1 MSLRSTTLPFAALL
15 TIVAFAAG
23 VSATRAT
30 ASTGSAPTRPPL
42 DAGLAHV
49 QTVQGVLILDPPYI
63 DADPAS
69 VSRKAWTSFAA
80 TSAGDRR
87 AEVHYRI
94 DWAMARRRYADA
106 LAALRKT
113 KDKLSA
119 KQYAQQLRDLTVQYA
134 PVTRTLWVV
143 NAARHTS
150 TVVFFNTN
158 PITRKPARAKY
169 LEMGPNNGLPPG
181 LDRSDSWRVWEL
193 ATQLRG
199 LMAVQQ
205 GVTVGSAVVDGQPA
219 YQVRVPAGRGDPAWS
234 ATVDS
239 MSGLAVAVR
248 YSGGMKAGQ
257 VGFNPPFH
265 VAKLVVN
272 QLLPAGTFTVSPDYR
287 VIPHRPGVPKVES
300 MDMSPGS
307 GATTYSPP
315 AKLADVASPATLVPS
330 RVPAGYKL
338 SLVQRLVYGG
348 YHWAVLTYRRG
359 MSAFVMSSG
368 PRLGNAYA
376 DASGPHESSR
386 ITAFDRQTWP
396 PLGGFS
402 YSAAGTIGSV
412 AGGAFAG
419 APVTT
424 SPLAV
429 GFPTEM
435 QTWTGTTEAGARGDL
450 TREEILAVAGSLEP
464 LRPGAWRRAATGGPA
479 LIAVIAA
486 AVAFAAA
493 AAAWVRA
500 RWRDGLAARPRLSTL
515 TWPLVGLALVVAGTC
530 FEWHALLHNGPAWG
544 IRGWDEPLGRWVIAA
559 ALLAVVCAAWRQL
572 AAVRGG
578 PVGLKFLSILFAAAA
593 LAGVALALVYL
604 PLVAR
609 FTVQPPGGTGDV
621 TRESWLLRIVSSQYS
636 PSATIGL
643 YLSITGA
650 LMLLV
655 GVVMLRRNSMPEPV
669 AGAELSPADAL
680 HNPDTR
686 PDLA

>member
-1 MSLRSTTLPFAALL
+1 MPLRLTTLAFAALL
-15 TIVAFAAG
+15 TIVALAAG
-23 VSATRAT
+23 VSATHAT

-49 QTVQGVLILDPPYI
+49 QTVQGVLILDPPYV

-69 VSRKAWTSFAA
+69 VSRQAWTSFAA

-199 LMAVQQ
+199 LMAVQP
-205 GVTVGSAVVDGQPA
+205 GITVGSAVVDGQPA
-219 YQVRVPAGRGDPAWS
+219 CEVRVPAGRGDPAWS

-239 MSGLAVAVR
+239 TSGLTVAVR
-248 YSGGMKAGQ
+248 YSGGTKAGQ
-257 VGFNPPFH
+257 VSFNPPFH

-272 QLLPAGTFTVSPDYR
+272 QPLPAGTFTVSPDYR
-287 VIPHRPGVPKVES
+287 VIPHRPGVPTVES
-300 MDMSPGS
+300 TDMSPGS

-315 AKLADVASPATLVPS
+315 AKLADVAFPATLVPS
-330 RVPAGYKL
+330 QVPAGF
-338 SLVQRLVYGG
+338 RLTSARRTRG
-348 YHWAVLTYRRG
+348 YPWTGLIYRRG
-359 MSAFVMSSG
+359 MSTLVISSG

-376 DASGPHESSR
+376 DASGFHENNR
-386 ITAFDRQTWP
+386 IAAFDRQTWP

-402 YSAAGTIGSV
+402 YAADGTIGSV
-412 AGGAFAG
+412 AGGVFAG

-450 TREEILAVAGSLEP
+450 TREEILAVASSLEP
-464 LRPGAWRRAATGGPA
+464 LKPGAWRRPMTGVPA

-486 AVAFAAA
+486 AVALSAA

-500 RWRDGLAARPRLSTL
+500 RRRDELAARPRLSTL

-609 FTVQPPGGTGDV
+609 FTVQPAGGTGDI

-643 YLSITGA
+643 YMSIAGA
-650 LMLLV
+650 LFLLV
-655 GVVMLRRNSMPEPV
+655 GVVMLRHSAAKPASVGPDTT
-669 AGAELSPADAL
+669 AADAL
-680 HNPDTR
+680 HSPDTR